1 MAQRMGSGGVATVR
15 QTVADR
21 VAIGRSMVDDPV
33 ATAVRT
39 IAEPVAI
46 RPLGWSLTAWP
57 RRHRTADHPVPTACV
72 GWGDRAA
79 GKQPDKSS
87 APSYSPAIPQDRKPW
102 TVSNYW
108 RFASSAKPAAS
119 GCAQLGILTPA
130 MLRRIDRPAQL
141 GR

>member
-57 RRHRTADHPVPTACV
+57 RPRRSADDPVPTACV
-72 GWGDRAA
+72 G
-79 GKQPDKSS
+79 
-87 APSYSPAIPQDRKPW
+87 
-102 TVSNYW
+102 
-108 RFASSAKPAAS
+108 
-119 GCAQLGILTPA
+119 
-130 MLRRIDRPAQL
+130 
-141 GR
+141 